1 MKISF
6 LILLAILLSFDIS
19 FAQFDY
25 PYAVQGPEGIYIMC
39 GNKIPKD
46 FVYEVF
52 RSDEG
57 KDEWILLKVL
67 SFKQNYDAFYQ
78 ELVNV
83 NSHNNIYEL
92 PDERFKPNIWDFI
105 IKTNDVDSVPLY
117 GGLPMYREALGTA
130 FYDMDVK
137 KGNSYKYKIVI
148 SKTNSPDKESLTKPI
163 KFSTFIPNLKLK
175 SFYQNV
181 EENRIY
187 LRYYASEHIGLMKVK
202 IFRCNYM
209 QTDFV
214 EISPFAGFSNR
225 HDSLIIGVIDT
236 LVHKKNIYQY
246 YAVPYDLYGNPGIPS
261 DTIRIINL
269 INKAESYIKAL
280 HTESIDSLN
289 SIRIRW
295 KCDVPEFLRTI
306 DIYKSE
312 NYDKG
317 YRRVGSV
324 SPGDTQYVDNQVNPI
339 VTYFYYLII
348 NNAYGQSIPSSRITG
363 MLGPVRKAEAPME
376 LEAESKNGVVKL
388 KWRKP
393 TADTRGYYVFRSDMN
408 QNDTL
413 TQITDIIITD
423 SLNVEYKDS
432 LKNVRSISLAYAV
445 KSVNTSYDI
454 SPLSELVYISPEI
467 KITLENPINLRAKY
481 NFGSILLTW
490 TDVAEWDKNIIGYN
504 LYRKILK
511 ADGTDSTAFIRINGK
526 AEDNSMNYYDDSTAE
541 EGVTYLYSVESFSV
555 GESKSSLSAPAVIE
569 VPVFRPVSISSLNV
583 ARINDGAM
591 LKWNRTMQ
599 ENIKE
604 YRIYRLT
611 QTKDAILVATIPF
624 ETESYLD
631 KNAPI
636 GESCFYAITCVN
648 NKNKE
653 SKIDDWVGAEK

>member
-1 MKISF
+1 MKIYF
-6 LILLAILLSFDIS
+6 LSFCIIALGIVYC

-46 FVYEVF
+46 FVYKVF
-52 RSDEG
+52 RSFEG

-67 SFKQNYDAFYQ
+67 SFQQNYDNFYQ

-83 NSHNNIYEL
+83 NSQNNIYEL
-92 PDERFKPNIWDFI
+92 PEEKFKPKIWEFI
-105 IKTNDVDSVPLY
+105 INTNDVDSVPLY

-130 FYDMDVK
+130 YYDKDVQ

-148 SKTNSPDKESLTKPI
+148 SGINSADRESVTKPI
-163 KFSTFIPNLKLK
+163 KFTTLIPNLKLN
-175 SFYQNV
+175 SFYQDV

-209 QTDFV
+209 QTDFA
-214 EISPFAGFSNR
+214 EISPFTGFSNR

-246 YAVPYDLYGNPGIPS
+246 YAVPYDLYGNQGIPS
-261 DTIRIINL
+261 DTVRVINL

-295 KCDVPEFLRTI
+295 KSDVPEFLRTI
-306 DIYKSE
+306 DIYKSD

-317 YRRVGSV
+317 YKRVGSV

-339 VTYFYYLII
+339 TTYFYYLII

-376 LEAESKNGVVKL
+376 LKAESKNGVVIL

-393 TADTRGYYVFRSDMN
+393 TADTRGYYVYRSEMN
-408 QNDTL
+408 QNDSL
-413 TQITDIIITD
+413 IQITDLIITD
-423 SLNVEYKDS
+423 SLNAVYIDS
-432 LKNVRSISLAYAV
+432 LKNVRSISLTYAV

-454 SPLSELVYISPEI
+454 SPLSEVVYISPEI
-467 KITLENPINLRAKY
+467 KITLETPLNLRAKY
-481 NFGSILLTW
+481 NFGSVLLTW
-490 TDVAEWDKNIIGYN
+490 TDVQERDKNIIGYN

-511 ADGTDSTAFIRINGK
+511 SDGTDSAAFILINGK
-526 AEDNSMNYYDDSTAE
+526 SEDNSMNYYDDSTAE
-541 EGVTYLYSVESFSV
+541 EGMKYLYSVESFSV
-555 GESKSSLSAPAVIE
+555 GESKSTLSAPAVIE
-569 VPVFRPVSISSLNV
+569 VPIFRPVSISSLNV
-583 ARINDGAM
+583 ARIKEGVM

-611 QTKDAILVATIPF
+611 QSKDAVVVTTLSS
-624 ETESYLD
+624 ESESYLD
-631 KNAPI
+631 KNAPV
-636 GESCFYAITCVN
+636 GESCFYAITCI
-648 NKNKE
+648 NKKNFE